1 MDMVTAVTNLGRS
14 GLSDWL
20 VQRLSAVVLLAYT
33 LCLGSFIVCNPDV
46 SYEQWQGLFQTTP
59 MRVFSM
65 LALLSLVAH
74 AWIGL
79 WAVSTDYLIERV
91 LYIKLGAGIA
101 AKANLLRGLF
111 QIACGLVVFTYLIWG
126 IEIFWG

>member
-20 VQRLSAVVLLAYT
+20 VQRVSAVILLAYT
-33 LCLGSFIVCNPDV
+33 LCLGGFIVGNPEV
-46 SYEQWQGLFQTTP
+46 GYEEWHALFQTTA

-65 LALLSLVAH
+65 LALLALVAH

-111 QIACGLVVFTYLIWG
+111 QVACGLVVFTYLIWG